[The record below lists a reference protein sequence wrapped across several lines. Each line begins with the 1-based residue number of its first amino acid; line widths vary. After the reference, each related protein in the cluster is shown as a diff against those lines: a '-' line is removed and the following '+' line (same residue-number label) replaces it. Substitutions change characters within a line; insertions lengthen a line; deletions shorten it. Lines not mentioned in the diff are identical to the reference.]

1 MSASGNSGPLF
12 HRIIEVFTTLL
23 LSLLSVGIAKAD
35 IILGIQSNIEPNYA
49 TFQPIQAVKPNP
61 IKSKLSP
68 KEIYLRFVQDS
79 VDNGGPTL
87 SVLAA
92 FGKEEKSVEYVQSK
106 HFRYYVMPNS
116 RESPSEMERIALSH
130 HVFGTQSRMLVMTK

>member
-1 MSASGNSGPLF
+1 MSAFGNSRPFLHQIIAVVIAALSSMLF
-12 HRIIEVFTTLL
+12 
-23 LSLLSVGIAKAD
+23 VGTANAD

-61 IKSKLSP
+61 TQSKLSP
-68 KEIYLRFVQDS
+68 KEIYIRFVQDS

-87 SVLAA
+87 SLLTA

-116 RESPSEMERIALSH
+116 RENPSEMERIALSH
-130 HVFGTQSRMLVMTK
+130 HVSGTQSRMLVMTK